1 MTIGE
6 QLKDRQPQIY
16 NFLVDLFGL
25 SIKKT
30 DRIEPV
36 EDEILKVFGLPK
48 ELFDSDEC
56 STGLRY
62 YKEMME
68 KPRGVKQ

>member
-1 MTIGE
+1 MTIAE
-6 QLKDRQPQIY
+6 HLEKNQPQIY

-25 SIKKT
+25 SINKK
-30 DRIEPV
+30 DRIESM
-36 EDEILKVFGLPK
+36 ENEILKVFGLPK
-48 ELFDSDEC
+48 ELFDSIEC
-56 STGLRY
+56 STEFRY

>member
-6 QLKDRQPQIY
+6 QLKNRQPLIY
-16 NFLVDLFGL
+16 NFLIELFGL

-30 DRIEPV
+30 DRIESV

-48 ELFDSDEC
+48 ELFDSIEC
-56 STGLRY
+56 STEFRY

-68 KPRGVKQ
+68 KPRGVK

>member
-48 ELFDSDEC
+48 ELFDSIEC
-56 STGLRY
+56 STEFRY

-68 KPRGVKQ
+68 KPRGVK